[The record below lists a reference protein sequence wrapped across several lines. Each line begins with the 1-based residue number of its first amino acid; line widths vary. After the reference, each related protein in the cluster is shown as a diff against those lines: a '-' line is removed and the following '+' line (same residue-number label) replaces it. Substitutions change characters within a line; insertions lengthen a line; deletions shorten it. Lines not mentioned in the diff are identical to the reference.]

1 MSETTSLIFAFIIRE
16 KIRVSCRVSQ
26 IDKPAVSFYHFIMCL
41 TFMTAFLAGI
51 LNKKGLCK
59 L

>member
-1 MSETTSLIFAFIIRE
+1 MCKYLSGEICIE
-16 KIRVSCRVSQ
+16 